1 MGKRT
6 FTAVLHKEED
16 GHYSATCPEAGT
28 VSQGRTVEEALA
40 NLRQATELYFS
51 VFPYK
56 KQGEPVFMT
65 FEVEV
70 NEPEAGQ

>member
-6 FTAVLHKEED
+6 FTAVLHKEGD
-16 GHYSATCPEAGT
+16 GHYTAHCPEATT
-28 VSQGRTVEEALA
+28 VSQGATEDEALE
-40 NLRQATELYFS
+40 NLRQATEMYFS

-56 KQGEPVFMT
+56 KQGEPVFRT

-70 NEPEAGQ
+70 KEPPDGQ